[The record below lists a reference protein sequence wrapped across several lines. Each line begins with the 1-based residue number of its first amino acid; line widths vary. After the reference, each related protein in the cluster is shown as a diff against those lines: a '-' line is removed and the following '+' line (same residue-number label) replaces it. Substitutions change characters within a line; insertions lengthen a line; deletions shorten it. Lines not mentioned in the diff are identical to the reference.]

1 MKMEPQKFLELLKT
15 NTQGQDKTPPV
26 EIMRADFDSQGK
38 RSPIHDSLRADMTEL
53 GGVACLCL
61 APKTKGKAHILYL
74 HGGGYAGGSPVSHQG
89 VTSALAVATEL
100 TLWSVDYR
108 LAPEHPFPAGLE
120 DALAA
125 YQGLIDIAGSADN
138 IIVAGD
144 SAGGGLSVATMLKAK
159 EMGLPMPAGLALLSP
174 WSNLTLDSWSLT
186 HNVERDFLA
195 APEMLDIMAGWYAD
209 AQERAHPL
217 ISPCFG
223 DLSGLP
229 PMLIHV
235 GSEEILLSDSVL
247 LTERAAGEKVP
258 VTLKIWPDMPHVFQM
273 FSHFL
278 EAAETSISEI
288 SDWMGQQLG

>member
-1 MKMEPQKFLELLKT
+1 MKMEPRKFLELLKT

-26 EIMRADFDSQGK
+26 EVMRAEFDSQGK
-38 RSPIHDSLRADMTEL
+38 RSPIPDTLRADTTEL
-53 GGVACLCL
+53 GGVACLRL
-61 APKTKGKAHILYL
+61 EPVAKGAAHILYL

-89 VTSALAVATEL
+89 VTSALSAAAGL

-108 LAPEHPFPAGLE
+108 LAPEHPFPAGLD

-125 YQGLIDIAGSADN
+125 YQALIDVAGSADN

-159 EMGLPMPAGLALLSP
+159 EMGLPMPAGLVLLSP
-174 WSNLTLDSWSLT
+174 WSDLTLNSWSLT
-186 HNVERDFLA
+186 HNVEKDFLA
-195 APEMLDIMAGWYAD
+195 APEMLDIMAGWYA
-209 AQERAHPL
+209 AEQKRAHPL
-217 ISPCFG
+217 ISPSFG

-235 GSEEILLSDSVL
+235 GSEEILMSDSVL
-247 LTERAAGEKVP
+247 LAERAAGARVA

-288 SDWMGQQLG
+288 SGWMSQKLD